1 MSEVILIP
9 STTESVTTASQVTH
23 EGQGYNYPGF
33 PVCLWA
39 WDLAGDE
46 KVEVQLPTDKAD
58 PDDYVTVIELTPD
71 RLHTA
76 IYSPLP
82 FRLKKSAT
90 SATSGVAMSKVRGV

>member
-9 STTESVTTASQVTH
+9 STTEAVTTDEQVIH

-33 PVCLWA
+33 PVTVWS
-39 WDLAGDE
+39 WGLAGDE

-58 PDDYVTVIELTPD
+58 PDDYVTIIELTPD

-76 IYSPLP
+76 IYAPLP